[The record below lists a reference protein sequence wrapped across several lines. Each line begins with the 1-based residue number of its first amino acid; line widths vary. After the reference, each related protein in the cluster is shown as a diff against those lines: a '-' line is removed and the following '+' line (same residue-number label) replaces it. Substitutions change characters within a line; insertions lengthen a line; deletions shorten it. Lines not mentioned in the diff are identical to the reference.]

1 MTMARQ
7 DAAHAAAADRD
18 ADRAAAATAAA
29 APAARAMTLTQQL
42 VRLTRAKRVT
52 AADRARAALFA
63 LDTVANALG
72 ARNTAPGRM
81 LRDWAGRQGG
91 DAGRKAF
98 LLGGLSH
105 ILEMDD
111 LHRASVTH
119 PGCVVVPA
127 VLALALRGGHAG
139 HAVLDAV
146 LHGYEAVARIGMAV
160 GPAHYRIWHSTG
172 TCGPFGAAMAAASL
186 LGLDETQAV
195 HALGNAGTQSSGLWQ
210 FLETGAMS
218 KHLHAGR
225 AAEAGLVAAELA
237 ALGFTGPP
245 AILEGAKGL
254 FAGACP
260 DADPAA
266 VTRDPQAPWQLHAT
280 SIKPW
285 PCCRH
290 THPVIDAALELHGQ
304 LGGAAPQAIEVAT
317 YRAAIEV
324 CDRPAPD
331 SDYAAKFSLQHCVA
345 GALMDGRIGFDSF
358 DAAARARLAPIWRQ
372 VTLRAEEP
380 FVSAYPAAWGARI
393 AVRLA
398 DGRTLVATR
407 DACLGD
413 PDWPLDE
420 SQMID
425 KASMLLKH
433 GGIEGAAARGIIDG
447 VLALAKDAPVPE
459 AIFAS
464 IDRGWT
470 SRPPAGDSNPLS
482 PCGRG

>member
-1 MTMARQ
+1 MTMARP
-7 DAAHAAAADRD
+7 DAARAEAADRD
-18 ADRAAAATAAA
+18 ADRGASRATSV
-29 APAARAMTLTQQL
+29 APVQMATTLTGRL
-42 VRLTRAKRVT
+42 VGLIRAKPVT
-52 AADRARAALFA
+52 AADRARTALFV

-72 ARNTAPGRM
+72 ARDTAPGRM
-81 LRDWAGRQGG
+81 LRAWAGRQGG
-91 DAGRKAF
+91 DAGRQAF

-160 GPAHYRIWHSTG
+160 GPAHYRVWHSTA
-172 TCGPFGAAMAAASL
+172 TCGPFGAAMAAAHL
-186 LGLDETQAV
+186 LGLDAAQTV

-225 AAEAGLVAAELA
+225 AAEAGLIAAELA

-245 AILEGAKGL
+245 AILEGGKGF

-260 DADPAA
+260 DADPNA
-266 VTRDPQAPWQLHAT
+266 VTRDPEAPWQLHAT

-285 PCCRH
+285 PSCRQ
-290 THPVIDAALELHGQ
+290 THPAVDAALELHGRR
-304 LGGAAPQAIEVAT
+304 GGSAPQTIEVAT

-331 SDYAAKFSLQHCVA
+331 SDYAAKFSLQHGVA
-345 GALMDGRIGFDSF
+345 AALMDGRIGFDSF
-358 DAAARARLAPIWRQ
+358 DAAARARLASARRE

-380 FVSAYPAAWGARI
+380 FVSAYPAAWGARV

-398 DGRTLVATR
+398 DGRALVATR

-413 PDWPLDE
+413 PDRPLDE
-420 SQMID
+420 AQMIE
-425 KASMLLKH
+425 KAAALLTH
-433 GGIEGAAARGIIDG
+433 GGIEGGVARTVIDG
-447 VLALAKDAPVPE
+447 VRALAKNGAVP
-459 AIFAS
+459 ASIFAS
-464 IDRGWT
+464 VEL
-470 SRPPAGDSNPLS
+470 A
-482 PCGRG
+482 